1 MDLKEH
7 LTNIISDVS
16 NNNNN
21 VNNVNNNINNS
32 SDENHYTKKM
42 EAFMNNTVINKYAR
56 NWSRLENKLKIKKI
70 EEYVDTVSNEYSIN
84 KSNSRELLKCLIS
97 RLRQNRLNKLSEI
110 TYDKDTFEIT
120 DIKKLKLDTNHFEF
134 TD

>member
-16 NNNNN
+16 
-21 VNNVNNNINNS
+21 
-32 SDENHYTKKM
+32 SDKSKIAEPKGEDHYTKKM

-70 EEYVDTVSNEYSIN
+70 EEYVDTISNEYSIN
-84 KSNSRELLKCLIS
+84 KSNGRELLKCLIS
-97 RLRQNRLNKLSEI
+97 RLRQNRLNKISEI

-134 TD
+134 AD

>member
-16 NNNNN
+16 STKKY
-21 VNNVNNNINNS
+21 VNES
-32 SDENHYTKKM
+32 SEEDFYTKKM

-70 EEYVDTVSNEYSIN
+70 EEYVDKVSDEYSIEES
-84 KSNSRELLKCLIS
+84 KSKELLNSLIS

-110 TYDKDTFEIT
+110 TYDKDSFEIT